1 MALRNTHKTILRI
14 GVSVTVALALSISY
28 VLADLSGVLPASMHV
43 LQWQSARRI
52 TLDPARQIMHTDA
65 LITPNTHVALDA
77 TSAQQLVDALV
88 SSQGVGRELS
98 IAVADDQGHIVAEHD
113 VDTAREPASTAK
125 TLTAFAASQALDM
138 SDTLDTTL
146 WLEGGASSPQH
157 IAQPAHI
164 VLTGQGDM
172 LLGAGQSDPNHIN
185 GRAGIATLVDQAV
198 QQLQQL
204 GISQIQLQYD
214 DSLFGAQRLPQGI
227 TSMEGGL
234 LYAAPLSSMA
244 IDEGRNW
251 QGLAK
256 PDNPDEVGAYA
267 PSTAN
272 SALSVAQAVANQFA
286 AAGIAVVDTVQS
298 TSQPFDANA
307 SVASA
312 LSVVHSASLQEILQ
326 FTLQN
331 SDNTLAQLF
340 ARLTA
345 LATHSGNSIASDIAA
360 VTAQLHQAGV
370 NTQGLH
376 LADCSGLS
384 AGSTLTAR
392 TLIDVEQRSTQT
404 GPAQV
409 VARSLAVSGL
419 SGTALHR
426 SFSSSVAG
434 QIHLKTGTLGNVT
447 SMTGNVLRTHGGTLT
462 FAVLV
467 NNPENMWEAMQA
479 VDTFV
484 SALVQL

>member
-14 GVSVTVALALSISY
+14 GISVTVALALSISY

-52 TLDPARQIMHTDA
+52 TLDPARQIMRTDA
-65 LITPNTHVALDA
+65 LITPSTHVALDA
-77 TSAQQLVDALV
+77 AKAQQLVGTLV
-88 SSQGVGRELS
+88 SSQGVGQELS
-98 IAVADDQGHIVAEHD
+98 IAVADEQGHIVAQHD
-113 VDTAREPASTAK
+113 VDTPREPASTAK
-125 TLTAFAASQALDM
+125 TLTAFAASQVLDM
-138 SDTLDTTL
+138 SETLDTVL

-157 IAQPAHI
+157 IAQPARV

-185 GRAGIATLVDQAV
+185 GRAGIATLVNQAV

-214 DSLFGAQRLPQGI
+214 DSLFGAQRLPQGVA
-227 TSMEGGL
+227 SMEDGL

-267 PSTAN
+267 PSTTN
-272 SALSVAQAVANQFA
+272 SALQVAQAVANQFA
-286 AAGIAVVDTVQS
+286 ASGITVVESVQS

-307 SVASA
+307 SSASA
-312 LSVVHSASLQEILQ
+312 VSVVPSAPLQEILQ

-345 LATHSGNSIASDIAA
+345 LATHSGNSIASDVAA
-360 VTAQLHQAGV
+360 VTAQLSQAGIS
-370 NTQGLH
+370 TQGLH

-384 AGSTLTAR
+384 AGSKLTAR
-392 TLIDVEQRSTQT
+392 TLIDIEQRSTQA
-404 GPAQV
+404 GSAQV

-426 SFSSSVAG
+426 SFSNNVAG

-484 SALVQL
+484 SALAQL